1 MALPPFIRWKE
12 LTWRCSWVSERQVR
26 LATIEP
32 GQNCICLMGVNTFEA
47 LLSNGEIVEEGR
59 GWE

>member
-1 MALPPFIRWKE
+1 LS
-12 LTWRCSWVSERQVR
+12 WRCSWVSERQVR

-32 GQNCICLMGVNTFEA
+32 GENQICLMAISTFEA
-47 LLSNGEIVEEGR
+47 LLSSREIVEEHR